1 MKRLFYLLLCLPFI
15 VSACSKDE
23 AEPQPQPTPDP
34 TPKPTLTLTSEA
46 EMSFE
51 ANGGNGIITYTLTNP
66 IEGVKLT
73 ANCEADWVTNLTAG
87 DNVVFV
93 VTANEGD
100 ARETTIAVAYD
111 TLSFNVTVKQAAK
124 VEEPNY
130 EVDMILAAAARI
142 PSEELGIAEH
152 EFALLFVDDSENV
165 ELGFIVTGSEGDNV
179 LQSGTYNA
187 IAEAAMYLYDQDAE
201 YLFTEGEV
209 VVEVDE
215 EIYSFDILLVDESDK
230 LYHFTYTGSVIDMDS
245 TGGVEQEEFEPVRV
259 CSYRESSWER
269 GNFELQLYINDTQ
282 YHSLDMMDEIA
293 PNDNYLSAGEYSYAD
308 GTITSWSN
316 FIANVATGEG
326 AYLAAA
332 EITLTH
338 NEDGTSSIV
347 GYIESEY
354 GVRLNID
361 WRGVVDGFT
370 FDGQE

>member
-23 AEPQPQPTPDP
+23 AKPQPQPTPDP
-34 TPKPTLTLTSEA
+34 TPKPTLTLTSDA

-73 ANCEADWVTNLTAG
+73 ANCEAEWVTNLTAG
-87 DNVVFV
+87 DNVAFV
-93 VTANEGD
+93 VAANEGD

-111 TLSFNVTVKQAAK
+111 TLSFDVAVKQAAK

-165 ELGFIVTGSEGDNV
+165 ELGFIVTGSEGDNI

-259 CSYRESSWER
+259 CSYRESGWER

-282 YHSLDMMDEIA
+282 YHSLDMMDKVA
-293 PNDNYLSAGEYSYAD
+293 PNDNHLSAGEYSYAD

-338 NEDGTSSIV
+338 NGDGTSSIV

>member
-1 MKRLFYLLLCLPFI
+1 MKIKNLFYLLLALPLAFA
-15 VSACSKDE
+15 ACDPVDE
-23 AEPQPQPTPDP
+23 PTPDP
-34 TPKPTLTLTSEA
+34 ETKDPVLTLTSKEVM
-46 EMSFE
+46 EFTDK
-51 ANGGNGIITYTLTNP
+51 GGNGFVTYTLENAK
-66 IEGVKLT
+66 EGATLEAT
-73 ANCEADWVTNLTAG
+73 CEADWITNLVAG

-93 VTANEGD
+93 VAANEGD
-100 ARETTIAVAYD
+100 ARETTITVAYD
-111 TLSFNVTVKQAAK
+111 TLSFDVAVKQAAK

-130 EVDMILAAAARI
+130 EVDMTLAAAARI

-165 ELGFIVTGSEGDNV
+165 ELGFIVTGIEGDNI

-201 YLFTEGEV
+201 YPFTEGEV

-259 CSYRESSWER
+259 CSYREGGWER

-282 YHSLDMMDEIA
+282 YHSLDMMDKIA

-361 WRGVVDGFT
+361 WRGVVEGFT
-370 FDGQE
+370 FDSQE

>member
-1 MKRLFYLLLCLPFI
+1 MKKFLFMMLAIPMVFA
-15 VSACSKDE
+15 ACSKDE

-34 TPKPTLTLTSEA
+34 TPKPALTLTSDA

-66 IEGVKLT
+66 TEGVVLT
-73 ANCEADWVTNLTAG
+73 ANCEADWISNLTAG

-93 VTANEGD
+93 VAANEGE

-111 TLSFNVTVKQAAK
+111 TLSFDVTVKQAAK

-130 EVDMILAAAARI
+130 EVDMMLAAAARI

-215 EIYSFDILLVDESDK
+215 EIYNFDILLVDESDK

-259 CSYRESSWER
+259 CSYRESGWER

-282 YHSLDMMDEIA
+282 YHSLDMMDKVA

-361 WRGVVDGFT
+361 WRGVVEGFT

>member
-15 VSACSKDE
+15 VSACSKDK

-34 TPKPTLTLTSEA
+34 TPKPTLTLISEA

-51 ANGGNGIITYTLTNP
+51 SAGGDGIITYTLTNP
-66 IEGVKLT
+66 TEGVKLT
-73 ANCEADWVTNLTAG
+73 ATCEAKWITSLTAG
-87 DNVVFV
+87 DNVAFV
-93 VTANEGD
+93 VAANEGD

-111 TLSFNVTVKQAAK
+111 TLSFDVTVKQAAK

-130 EVDMILAAAARI
+130 EVDMTLAAAARI

-187 IAEAAMYLYDQDAE
+187 IAEAAMYLYDQDVE
-201 YLFTEGEV
+201 HPFTEGEV

-215 EIYSFDILLVDESDK
+215 EIYNFDILLVDDSDK

-245 TGGVEQEEFEPVRV
+245 TGGVEQEEFEPLKV
-259 CSYRESSWER
+259 CSYRDSGWER

-282 YHSLDMMDEIA
+282 YHTLDMMDEVA
-293 PNDNYLSAGEYSYAD
+293 PNDNYLSAGEYSYGD
-308 GTITSWSN
+308 GTITYWSN

-326 AYLAAA
+326 AYLADA

-347 GYIESEY
+347 GFIESEY

-361 WRGVVDGFT
+361 WRGVIDGFT
-370 FDGQE
+370 FDSQE

>member
-1 MKRLFYLLLCLPFI
+1 
-15 VSACSKDE
+15 
-23 AEPQPQPTPDP
+23 
-34 TPKPTLTLTSEA
+34 
-46 EMSFE
+46 MSFE

-66 IEGVKLT
+66 TEGVELT
-73 ANCEADWVTNLTAG
+73 ANCEADWVSNLTVG
-87 DNVVFV
+87 DNVTFV
-93 VTANEGD
+93 VAANEGN

-230 LYHFTYTGSVIDMDS
+230 LYHFTYTGTVIDMDS

-259 CSYRESSWER
+259 CSYREGGWER

-282 YHSLDMMDEIA
+282 YHSLDMMDKIA

-361 WRGVVDGFT
+361 WQGVVDGFT